1 MHLRHKLLPLSL
13 SLLLAACSSQ
23 PEQSAPVEQQA
34 PVSKPPVI
42 EIPQA
47 TGAIPR
53 PEPLSASGNRDYWIG
68 KQKNEV
74 WRDIKHY
81 SEEGTASWLSPDLD
95 GQKTANGDVLDSKLF
110 SAAHRNLPIPS
121 YVRVTNLNN
130 GLETIVRV
138 NDRGPFNSPNLI
150 DLSYAAAKQLEMVD
164 SGEARVRLELIS
176 DTPDQMVIMEP
187 MKPIEMT
194 PTTPA
199 AAASNTMSQDGF
211 LGEPTALAMATPAT
225 DPAPAP
231 VKAPTAK
238 PAQAA
243 PVKAAPV
250 KAAPAKA
257 AAPASSGDG
266 KMIQVLAS
274 GSRERAEAM
283 GKVMTQR
290 YGVPYR
296 VDAHGAIFRVLI
308 GPVAADQQASVL
320 EKVRQGGLEQAFIVP

>member
-23 PEQSAPVEQQA
+23 PEQSAPVEPQA

-68 KQKNEV
+68 KQKHEV

-121 YVRVTNLNN
+121 YVRVTNLDN

-138 NDRGPFNSPNLI
+138 NDRGPFNSPRLI

-199 AAASNTMSQDGF
+199 AASNTLSQDGF
-211 LGEPTALAMATPAT
+211 LGEPTALAMATPA
-225 DPAPAP
+225 AEPAP
-231 VKAPTAK
+231 VKAPAAT
-238 PAQAA
+238 PA
-243 PVKAAPV
+243 KAAPV
-250 KAAPAKA
+250 KSAPAKA

-274 GSRERAEAM
+274 GSRDRAEAM

-296 VDAHGAIFRVLI
+296 IDAHGAIFRVLI

>member
-23 PEQSAPVEQQA
+23 PEQSAPIEPQA

-68 KQKNEV
+68 KQKHEV

-121 YVRVTNLNN
+121 YVRVTNLDN

-138 NDRGPFNSPNLI
+138 NDRGPFNSPRLI

-199 AAASNTMSQDGF
+199 AASNTLSQDGF
-211 LGEPTALAMATPAT
+211 LGEPTALAMATPA
-225 DPAPAP
+225 AEPAP
-231 VKAPTAK
+231 VKAPAAK
-238 PAQAA
+238 PA
-243 PVKAAPV
+243 KAAPV
-250 KAAPAKA
+250 KPAPAKA

-274 GSRERAEAM
+274 SSRDRAEAM

-296 VDAHGAIFRVLI
+296 IDAHGAIFRVLI

>member
-23 PEQSAPVEQQA
+23 PEQSAPVEPQA
-34 PVSKPPVI
+34 PVSQPPVI

-68 KQKNEV
+68 KQKHEV

-121 YVRVTNLNN
+121 YVRVTNLDN

-138 NDRGPFNSPNLI
+138 NDRGPFNSPRLI

-199 AAASNTMSQDGF
+199 AASNTVSQDGF
-211 LGEPTALAMATPAT
+211 LGEPTALAMATPAA
-225 DPAPAP
+225 DPAP
-231 VKAPTAK
+231 VKAPAAT
-238 PAQAA
+238 PA
-243 PVKAAPV
+243 KAAPV
-250 KAAPAKA
+250 KPAPAKA

-274 GSRERAEAM
+274 GSRDRAEAM

-290 YGVPYR
+290 YGLPYR
-296 VDAHGAIFRVLI
+296 IDAHGAIFRVLI

>member
-23 PEQSAPVEQQA
+23 PEQSAPVEPQA

-68 KQKNEV
+68 KQKHEV

-121 YVRVTNLNN
+121 YVRVTNLDN

-138 NDRGPFNSPNLI
+138 NDRGPFNSPRLI

-199 AAASNTMSQDGF
+199 AASNTLSQDGF
-211 LGEPTALAMATPAT
+211 LGEPTALAMATPA
-225 DPAPAP
+225 AEPAP
-231 VKAPTAK
+231 VKAPAAN
-238 PAQAA
+238 PA
-243 PVKAAPV
+243 KAAPV
-250 KAAPAKA
+250 KSAPAKA

-274 GSRERAEAM
+274 GSRDRAEAM

-296 VDAHGAIFRVLI
+296 IDAHGAIFRVLI

>member
-23 PEQSAPVEQQA
+23 PEQTAPIEPQA

-95 GQKTANGDVLDSKLF
+95 GQNTANGDVLDSKLF

-121 YVRVTNLNN
+121 YVRVTNLDN

-138 NDRGPFNSPNLI
+138 NDRGPFNSPRLI

-164 SGEARVRLELIS
+164 SGEARVRLELIN

-199 AAASNTMSQDGF
+199 AAAPNTLSQDGF
-211 LGEPTALAMATPAT
+211 LGEPTALAMATPAA
-225 DPAPAP
+225 DPAP
-231 VKAPTAK
+231 VKAPA
-238 PAQAA
+238 AA
-243 PVKAAPV
+243 PAKAAPV
-250 KAAPAKA
+250 KPASAKA

-274 GSRERAEAM
+274 GSQERAEAM

-308 GPVAADQQASVL
+308 GPVATDQQASVL

>member
-23 PEQSAPVEQQA
+23 PEQSAPVEPQA

-68 KQKNEV
+68 KQKHEV

-121 YVRVTNLNN
+121 YVRVTNLDN

-138 NDRGPFNSPNLI
+138 NDRGPFNSPRLI

-199 AAASNTMSQDGF
+199 AASSTLSQDGF
-211 LGEPTALAMATPAT
+211 LGEPTALEMTTPA
-225 DPAPAP
+225 AEPAP
-231 VKAPTAK
+231 VKAPAAT
-238 PAQAA
+238 PA
-243 PVKAAPV
+243 KAAPV
-250 KAAPAKA
+250 KSAPAKA

-274 GSRERAEAM
+274 GSRDRAEAM

-296 VDAHGAIFRVLI
+296 IDAHGAIFRVLI

>member
-23 PEQSAPVEQQA
+23 PEQSAPVEPQA

-68 KQKNEV
+68 KQKHEV

-81 SEEGTASWLSPDLD
+81 SEEGTASWLSPVLD

-121 YVRVTNLNN
+121 YVRVTNLDN

-138 NDRGPFNSPNLI
+138 NDRGPFNSPRLI

-164 SGEARVRLELIS
+164 NGEARVRLELIS

-199 AAASNTMSQDGF
+199 AASNTLSQDGF
-211 LGEPTALAMATPAT
+211 LGEPTALAMATPAA
-225 DPAPAP
+225 DPAP
-231 VKAPTAK
+231 VKAPAAK
-238 PAQAA
+238 PAKAV
-243 PVKAAPV
+243 PVKPAS
-250 KAAPAKA
+250 AKA

-274 GSRERAEAM
+274 GSRDRAEAM

-296 VDAHGAIFRVLI
+296 IDAHGAIFRVLI

>member
-23 PEQSAPVEQQA
+23 PEQSAPVEPQA

-68 KQKNEV
+68 KQKHQV

-121 YVRVTNLNN
+121 YVRVTNLDN

-138 NDRGPFNSPNLI
+138 NDRGPFNSPRLI

-199 AAASNTMSQDGF
+199 AASNTLSQDGF
-211 LGEPTALAMATPAT
+211 LGEPTALAMATPASE
-225 DPAPAP
+225 PAP
-231 VKAPTAK
+231 VKAPAAK
-238 PAQAA
+238 PAKAV
-243 PVKAAPV
+243 PVKAV
-250 KAAPAKA
+250 PAKA

-274 GSRERAEAM
+274 GSRDRAEAM

-296 VDAHGAIFRVLI
+296 IDAHGAIFRVLI

>member
-23 PEQSAPVEQQA
+23 PEQSAPVEPQA

-68 KQKNEV
+68 KQKHEV

-95 GQKTANGDVLDSKLF
+95 GQKTANGDVLDSQLF

-121 YVRVTNLNN
+121 YVRVTNLDN

-138 NDRGPFNSPNLI
+138 NDRGPFNSPRLI

-199 AAASNTMSQDGF
+199 AASNTLSQDGF
-211 LGEPTALAMATPAT
+211 LGEPTALAMATPA
-225 DPAPAP
+225 AEPAP
-231 VKAPTAK
+231 VK
-238 PAQAA
+238 PA
-243 PVKAAPV
+243 KAAPV
-250 KAAPAKA
+250 KPAPAKA

-274 GSRERAEAM
+274 GSRDRAEAM

-296 VDAHGAIFRVLI
+296 IDAHGAIFRVLI

-320 EKVRQGGLEQAFIVP
+320 EKIRQGGLEQAFIVP

>member
-23 PEQSAPVEQQA
+23 PEQSAPVEPQA

-68 KQKNEV
+68 KQKHEV

-81 SEEGTASWLSPDLD
+81 SEEGTASWLAQDLD
-95 GQKTANGDVLDSKLF
+95 GQKTANGDVQDSKLF
-110 SAAHRNLPIPS
+110 SAAHRNLPLPS
-121 YVRVTNLNN
+121 YVRVTNLDN

-138 NDRGPFNSPNLI
+138 NDRGPFNSPRLI

-199 AAASNTMSQDGF
+199 AASNTLSQDGF
-211 LGEPTALAMATPAT
+211 LGEPTALAMATPAA
-225 DPAPAP
+225 DPAP
-231 VKAPTAK
+231 VKAPAAK
-238 PAQAA
+238 PA
-243 PVKAAPV
+243 KAAPV
-250 KAAPAKA
+250 KPAPAKA

-274 GSRERAEAM
+274 GSRDRAEAM

-296 VDAHGAIFRVLI
+296 IDAHGAIFRVLI

>member
-95 GQKTANGDVLDSKLF
+95 GQKTANGDVLDSTLF

-121 YVRVTNLNN
+121 YVRVTNLDN

-138 NDRGPFNSPNLI
+138 NDRGPFNSPRLI

-164 SGEARVRLELIS
+164 SGEARVRLELIN

-194 PTTPA
+194 PA
-199 AAASNTMSQDGF
+199 AAASNTLSQDGF
-211 LGEPTALAMATPAT
+211 LGEPTALAMATPTA
-225 DPAPAP
+225 DPAP
-231 VKAPTAK
+231 VKAPAVK
-238 PAQAA
+238 PA
-243 PVKAAPV
+243 

-257 AAPASSGDG
+257 AAPANSGDG

-274 GSRERAEAM
+274 GSQERAEAM

-296 VDAHGAIFRVLI
+296 IDAHGAIFRVLI
-308 GPVAADQQASVL
+308 GPVAADQQANVL

>member
-23 PEQSAPVEQQA
+23 PEQSAPVEPQA

-68 KQKNEV
+68 KQKHEV

-121 YVRVTNLNN
+121 YVRVTNLDN

-138 NDRGPFNSPNLI
+138 NDRGPFNSPRLI

-199 AAASNTMSQDGF
+199 AASNTLSQDGF
-211 LGEPTALAMATPAT
+211 LGEPTALAMATPASE
-225 DPAPAP
+225 PAP
-231 VKAPTAK
+231 VKAPAAK
-238 PAQAA
+238 PAKAV
-243 PVKAAPV
+243 PVKPAS
-250 KAAPAKA
+250 AKA

-274 GSRERAEAM
+274 GSRDRAEAM

-296 VDAHGAIFRVLI
+296 IDAHGAIFRVLI

>member
-23 PEQSAPVEQQA
+23 PEQSAPIEPQA

-68 KQKNEV
+68 KQKHEV

-121 YVRVTNLNN
+121 YVRVTNLDN

-138 NDRGPFNSPNLI
+138 NDRGPFNSPRLI

-199 AAASNTMSQDGF
+199 AASSTLSQDGF
-211 LGEPTALAMATPAT
+211 LGEPTALAMTTPAA
-225 DPAPAP
+225 DPAP
-231 VKAPTAK
+231 VKAPAAK
-238 PAQAA
+238 PA
-243 PVKAAPV
+243 KAAPV
-250 KAAPAKA
+250 KA

-274 GSRERAEAM
+274 GSRDRAEAM

-296 VDAHGAIFRVLI
+296 IDAHGAIFRVLI

>member
-23 PEQSAPVEQQA
+23 PEQSAPVEPQA

-68 KQKNEV
+68 KQKHEV

-121 YVRVTNLNN
+121 YVRVTNLDN

-138 NDRGPFNSPNLI
+138 NDRGPFNSPRLI

-199 AAASNTMSQDGF
+199 AASNTLSQDGF
-211 LGEPTALAMATPAT
+211 LGEPTALAMATPA
-225 DPAPAP
+225 AEPAP
-231 VKAPTAK
+231 VKAPAAK
-238 PAQAA
+238 PAKAV
-243 PVKAAPV
+243 PVKP
-250 KAAPAKA
+250 APAKA

-274 GSRERAEAM
+274 GSRDRA
-283 GKVMTQR
+283 
-290 YGVPYR
+290 
-296 VDAHGAIFRVLI
+296 
-308 GPVAADQQASVL
+308 
-320 EKVRQGGLEQAFIVP
+320 

>member
-13 SLLLAACSSQ
+13 GLLLAACSSQ
-23 PEQSAPVEQQA
+23 PEQSAPIEPQA

-68 KQKNEV
+68 KQKHEV

-121 YVRVTNLNN
+121 YVRVTNLDN

-138 NDRGPFNSPNLI
+138 NDRGPFNSPRLI

-199 AAASNTMSQDGF
+199 AASNTLSQDGF
-211 LGEPTALAMATPAT
+211 LGEPTALAMATPAAN
-225 DPAPAP
+225 PA
-231 VKAPTAK
+231 
-238 PAQAA
+238 
-243 PVKAAPV
+243 KAAPV
-250 KAAPAKA
+250 KSAPAKA

-274 GSRERAEAM
+274 GSRDRAEAM

-296 VDAHGAIFRVLI
+296 IDAHGAIFRVLI

>member
-23 PEQSAPVEQQA
+23 PEQTAPVEPQA

-121 YVRVTNLNN
+121 YVRVTNLDN

-164 SGEARVRLELIS
+164 SGEARVRLELIN

-199 AAASNTMSQDGF
+199 AAAPKTLSQDGF
-211 LGEPTALAMATPAT
+211 LGEPTALAMATPAA
-225 DPAPAP
+225 DPDP
-231 VKAPTAK
+231 VKEPTAK

-243 PVKAAPV
+243 PVKP
-250 KAAPAKA
+250 APAKA

-274 GSRERAEAM
+274 GSRDRAEAM

-296 VDAHGAIFRVLI
+296 IDAHGAIFRVLI

>member
-23 PEQSAPVEQQA
+23 PEQSAPVEPQA

-68 KQKNEV
+68 KQKHEV

-121 YVRVTNLNN
+121 YVRVTNLDN

-138 NDRGPFNSPNLI
+138 NDRGPFNSPRLI

-199 AAASNTMSQDGF
+199 AASNTLSQDGF
-211 LGEPTALAMATPAT
+211 LGEPTALAMATPA
-225 DPAPAP
+225 AEPAP
-231 VKAPTAK
+231 VKAPAAT
-238 PAQAA
+238 PA
-243 PVKAAPV
+243 KAAPV
-250 KAAPAKA
+250 KSAPAKA
-257 AAPASSGDG
+257 TAPASSGDG

-274 GSRERAEAM
+274 GSRDRAEAM

-296 VDAHGAIFRVLI
+296 IDAHGAIFRVLI

>member
-23 PEQSAPVEQQA
+23 PEQSAPVEPQA

-68 KQKNEV
+68 KQKHEV

-121 YVRVTNLNN
+121 YVRVTNLDN

-138 NDRGPFNSPNLI
+138 NDRGPFNSPRLI
-150 DLSYAAAKQLEMVD
+150 DLSYAAAKQLEMVNN
-164 SGEARVRLELIS
+164 GEARVRLELIS
-176 DTPDQMVIMEP
+176 DTPDQIVIMEP

-199 AAASNTMSQDGF
+199 AASNTLSQDGF
-211 LGEPTALAMATPAT
+211 LGEPTALAMATPA
-225 DPAPAP
+225 AEPAP
-231 VKAPTAK
+231 VKAPAAK
-238 PAQAA
+238 PA
-243 PVKAAPV
+243 KAAPV
-250 KAAPAKA
+250 KPAPAKA

-274 GSRERAEAM
+274 GSRDRAEAM

-296 VDAHGAIFRVLI
+296 IDAHGAIFRVLI

>member
-23 PEQSAPVEQQA
+23 PEQSAPVEPQA

-121 YVRVTNLNN
+121 YVRVTNLDN

-138 NDRGPFNSPNLI
+138 NDRGPFNSPRLI

-199 AAASNTMSQDGF
+199 AASNTLSQDGF
-211 LGEPTALAMATPAT
+211 LGEPTALAMATPAA
-225 DPAPAP
+225 DPAP
-231 VKAPTAK
+231 VKAPAAK
-238 PAQAA
+238 PA
-243 PVKAAPV
+243 KAAPV
-250 KAAPAKA
+250 KPAPAKA

-296 VDAHGAIFRVLI
+296 IDAHGAIFRVLI

>member
-23 PEQSAPVEQQA
+23 PEQSAPVEPQA

-68 KQKNEV
+68 KQKHEV

-121 YVRVTNLNN
+121 YVRVTNLDN

-138 NDRGPFNSPNLI
+138 NDRGPFNSPRLI

-199 AAASNTMSQDGF
+199 AASNTLSQDGF
-211 LGEPTALAMATPAT
+211 LGEPTALAMATPA
-225 DPAPAP
+225 AEPAP
-231 VKAPTAK
+231 VKTPAAK
-238 PAQAA
+238 PA
-243 PVKAAPV
+243 KAAPV
-250 KAAPAKA
+250 KPAPAKA

-274 GSRERAEAM
+274 GSRDRAEAM

-296 VDAHGAIFRVLI
+296 IDAHGAIFRVLI
-308 GPVAADQQASVL
+308 GPVAVDQQASVL

>member
-23 PEQSAPVEQQA
+23 PEQSAPVEPQA

-68 KQKNEV
+68 KQKHEV

-121 YVRVTNLNN
+121 YVRVTNLDN

-138 NDRGPFNSPNLI
+138 NDRGPFNSPRLI

-199 AAASNTMSQDGF
+199 AASNTLSQDGF
-211 LGEPTALAMATPAT
+211 LGEPTALAMATPA
-225 DPAPAP
+225 AEPAP
-231 VKAPTAK
+231 VKASAAK
-238 PAQAA
+238 PA
-243 PVKAAPV
+243 KAAPV
-250 KAAPAKA
+250 KPAPAKA

-274 GSRERAEAM
+274 GSRDRAEAM

-296 VDAHGAIFRVLI
+296 IDAHGAIFRVLI
-308 GPVAADQQASVL
+308 GPVAADQQTSVL

>member
-23 PEQSAPVEQQA
+23 PEQSAPVEPQA

-68 KQKNEV
+68 KQKHEV

-95 GQKTANGDVLDSKLF
+95 GQKTANGDVLDSQLF

-121 YVRVTNLNN
+121 YVRVTNLDN

-138 NDRGPFNSPNLI
+138 NDRGPFNSPRLI

-199 AAASNTMSQDGF
+199 AASNTLSQDGF
-211 LGEPTALAMATPAT
+211 LGEPTALAMATPA
-225 DPAPAP
+225 AEPAP
-231 VKAPTAK
+231 VK
-238 PAQAA
+238 PA
-243 PVKAAPV
+243 KAAPV
-250 KAAPAKA
+250 KPAPAKA

-274 GSRERAEAM
+274 GSRDRAEAM

-296 VDAHGAIFRVLI
+296 IDAHGAIFRVLI

>member
-23 PEQSAPVEQQA
+23 PEQSAPIEPQA

-68 KQKNEV
+68 KQKHEV

-121 YVRVTNLNN
+121 YVRVTNLDN

-138 NDRGPFNSPNLI
+138 NDRGPFNSPRLI

-199 AAASNTMSQDGF
+199 TASNTLSQDGF
-211 LGEPTALAMATPAT
+211 LGEPTALAMATPA
-225 DPAPAP
+225 AEPAP
-231 VKAPTAK
+231 VKTPAAK
-238 PAQAA
+238 PA
-243 PVKAAPV
+243 KAAPV
-250 KAAPAKA
+250 KSTTAKA

-274 GSRERAEAM
+274 GSRDRAEAM

-296 VDAHGAIFRVLI
+296 IDAHGAIFRVLI

>member
-23 PEQSAPVEQQA
+23 PEQSAPVEPQA

-68 KQKNEV
+68 KQKHEV

-121 YVRVTNLNN
+121 YVRVTNLDN

-138 NDRGPFNSPNLI
+138 NDRGPFNSPRLI

-199 AAASNTMSQDGF
+199 AASNTLSQDGF
-211 LGEPTALAMATPAT
+211 LGEPTALAMATSA
-225 DPAPAP
+225 AEPAP
-231 VKAPTAK
+231 VKAPAAK
-238 PAQAA
+238 PA
-243 PVKAAPV
+243 KAAPV
-250 KAAPAKA
+250 KPAPAKA

-274 GSRERAEAM
+274 GSRDRAEAM

-296 VDAHGAIFRVLI
+296 IDAHGAIFRVL
-308 GPVAADQQASVL
+308 
-320 EKVRQGGLEQAFIVP
+320 

>member
-23 PEQSAPVEQQA
+23 PEQSAPVEPQA

-68 KQKNEV
+68 KQKHEV

-121 YVRVTNLNN
+121 YVRVTNLDN

-138 NDRGPFNSPNLI
+138 NDRGPFNSPRLI

-164 SGEARVRLELIS
+164 NGEARVRLELIS

-199 AAASNTMSQDGF
+199 AASNTLSQDGF
-211 LGEPTALAMATPAT
+211 LGEPTALAMATPAAEPT
-225 DPAPAP
+225 P
-231 VKAPTAK
+231 VKAPAAT
-238 PAQAA
+238 PA
-243 PVKAAPV
+243 KAAPV
-250 KAAPAKA
+250 KPAPAKT

-274 GSRERAEAM
+274 GSRDRAEAM

-296 VDAHGAIFRVLI
+296 IDAHGAIFRVLI

>member
-23 PEQSAPVEQQA
+23 PEQSAPVEPQA

-68 KQKNEV
+68 KQKHEV

-121 YVRVTNLNN
+121 YVRVTNLDN

-138 NDRGPFNSPNLI
+138 NDRGPFNSSRLI

-199 AAASNTMSQDGF
+199 AASNTLSQDGF
-211 LGEPTALAMATPAT
+211 LGEPTALAMATPASE
-225 DPAPAP
+225 PAP
-231 VKAPTAK
+231 VKAPAAK
-238 PAQAA
+238 PA
-243 PVKAAPV
+243 KAAPV
-250 KAAPAKA
+250 KPALAKA

-274 GSRERAEAM
+274 GSRDRAEAM

-296 VDAHGAIFRVLI
+296 IDAHGAIFRVLI

>member
-23 PEQSAPVEQQA
+23 PEQSAPVEPQA

-53 PEPLSASGNRDYWIG
+53 PESLSASGNRDYWIG
-68 KQKNEV
+68 KQKHEV

-121 YVRVTNLNN
+121 YVRVTNLDN

-138 NDRGPFNSPNLI
+138 NDRGPFNSPRLI

-199 AAASNTMSQDGF
+199 AASNTLSQDGF
-211 LGEPTALAMATPAT
+211 LGEPTALAMATPAA
-225 DPAPAP
+225 DPAP
-231 VKAPTAK
+231 VKAPAAK
-238 PAQAA
+238 PA
-243 PVKAAPV
+243 KAAPV
-250 KAAPAKA
+250 KPAPAKA

-274 GSRERAEAM
+274 SSRDRAEAM

-296 VDAHGAIFRVLI
+296 IDAHGAIFRVLI

>member
-23 PEQSAPVEQQA
+23 PEQSVPVEPQA

-68 KQKNEV
+68 KQKHEV

-121 YVRVTNLNN
+121 YVRVTNLDN

-138 NDRGPFNSPNLI
+138 NDRGPFNSPRLI
-150 DLSYAAAKQLEMVD
+150 DLSYAAAKQLEMVN

-199 AAASNTMSQDGF
+199 AASNTLSQDGF
-211 LGEPTALAMATPAT
+211 LGEQTALAMATPAA
-225 DPAPAP
+225 DPAP
-231 VKAPTAK
+231 VKAPAAK
-238 PAQAA
+238 PA
-243 PVKAAPV
+243 KAAPV
-250 KAAPAKA
+250 KPAPAKA

-274 GSRERAEAM
+274 GSRDRAEAM

-296 VDAHGAIFRVLI
+296 IDAHGAIFRVLI

>member
-23 PEQSAPVEQQA
+23 PEQSAPVEPQA

-68 KQKNEV
+68 KQKHEV

-121 YVRVTNLNN
+121 YVRVTNLDN

-138 NDRGPFNSPNLI
+138 NDRGPFNSPRLI

-199 AAASNTMSQDGF
+199 AASNTLSQDGF
-211 LGEPTALAMATPAT
+211 LGEPTALAMATPA
-225 DPAPAP
+225 AEPAP
-231 VKAPTAK
+231 VKAPAAK
-238 PAQAA
+238 PAKAV
-243 PVKAAPV
+243 PVKPAS
-250 KAAPAKA
+250 AKA

-274 GSRERAEAM
+274 GSRDRAEAM

-296 VDAHGAIFRVLI
+296 IDAHGAIFRVLI

>member
-23 PEQSAPVEQQA
+23 PEQSAPVEPQA

-68 KQKNEV
+68 KQKHEV

-121 YVRVTNLNN
+121 YVRVTNLDN

-138 NDRGPFNSPNLI
+138 NDRGPFNSPRLI
-150 DLSYAAAKQLEMVD
+150 DLSYAAAKQLEMVN

-199 AAASNTMSQDGF
+199 AASNTLSQDGF
-211 LGEPTALAMATPAT
+211 LGEPTALAMATPASE
-225 DPAPAP
+225 PAP
-231 VKAPTAK
+231 VKAPAAK
-238 PAQAA
+238 PAKAV
-243 PVKAAPV
+243 PVKPAS
-250 KAAPAKA
+250 AKA
-257 AAPASSGDG
+257 AAPASRGDG

-274 GSRERAEAM
+274 GSRDRAEAM

-296 VDAHGAIFRVLI
+296 IDAHGAIFRVLI

>member
-1 MHLRHKLLPLSL
+1 
-13 SLLLAACSSQ
+13 LLLAACSSQ
-23 PEQSAPVEQQA
+23 PEQTAPVEPQA

-47 TGAIPR
+47 TGAMPR

-68 KQKNEV
+68 KQKHEV

-121 YVRVTNLNN
+121 YVRVTNLDN

-138 NDRGPFNSPNLI
+138 NDRGPFNSPRLI

-199 AAASNTMSQDGF
+199 AASNTLSQDGF
-211 LGEPTALAMATPAT
+211 LGEPTALAMATPA
-225 DPAPAP
+225 AEPAP
-231 VKAPTAK
+231 VK
-238 PAQAA
+238 PA
-243 PVKAAPV
+243 KAAPV
-250 KAAPAKA
+250 KPAPAKA

-274 GSRERAEAM
+274 GSRDRAEAM

-296 VDAHGAIFRVLI
+296 IDAHGAIFRVLI
-308 GPVAADQQASVL
+308 GPVAANQQASVL

>member
-13 SLLLAACSSQ
+13 SLLLAACSSSQ
-23 PEQSAPVEQQA
+23 PEQSAPVDLPPA
-34 PVSKPPVI
+34 SKPPVI

-68 KQKNEV
+68 KQKHEV

-95 GQKTANGDVLDSKLF
+95 GQKTANGDVQDSKLF
-110 SAAHRNLPIPS
+110 SAAHRNLPLPS
-121 YVRVTNLNN
+121 YVRVTNLDN

-138 NDRGPFNSPNLI
+138 NDRGPFNSPRLI

-199 AAASNTMSQDGF
+199 AASNTLSQDGF
-211 LGEPTALAMATPAT
+211 LGEPTALAMATPA
-225 DPAPAP
+225 AEPAP
-231 VKAPTAK
+231 VK
-238 PAQAA
+238 PA
-243 PVKAAPV
+243 KAAPV
-250 KAAPAKA
+250 KPAPAKA

-274 GSRERAEAM
+274 GSRDRAEAM

-296 VDAHGAIFRVLI
+296 IDAHGAIFRVLI

>member
-121 YVRVTNLNN
+121 YVRVTNLDN

-138 NDRGPFNSPNLI
+138 NDRGPFNSSNLI

-164 SGEARVRLELIS
+164 SGEARVRLELIN

-211 LGEPTALAMATPAT
+211 LGEPTALAMATPAA

-231 VKAPTAK
+231 VKAPAAK
-238 PAQAA
+238 PAQ
-243 PVKAAPV
+243 AAPV

-257 AAPASSGDG
+257 AAPANSGDG

>member
-23 PEQSAPVEQQA
+23 PEQSAPVEPPA

-47 TGAIPR
+47 TGAIQR

-81 SEEGTASWLSPDLD
+81 SEEGTASWLARELD
-95 GQKTANGDVLDSKLF
+95 GQPTANGDRMDSTLF

-121 YVRVTNLNN
+121 YVRVTNLDN

-138 NDRGPFNSPNLI
+138 NDRGPFNSPHLI
-150 DLSYAAAKQLEMVD
+150 DLSYAAAKQLEMAD
-164 SGEARVRLELIS
+164 SGEARVRLELIN
-176 DTPDQMVIMEP
+176 DTPDQMVVMAP
-187 MKPIEMT
+187 MQPIEMT

-199 AAASNTMSQDGF
+199 APQTMSQDGF
-211 LGEPTALAMATPAT
+211 VGEPTALAMATPA
-225 DPAPAP
+225 AAEPAP
-231 VKAPTAK
+231 VNTPAAP
-238 PAQAA
+238 PAQ
-243 PVKAAPV
+243 
-250 KAAPAKA
+250 PAKA

-296 VDAHGAIFRVLI
+296 VEAHGAIFRVLI
-308 GPVAADQQASVL
+308 GPVAADQQTSVL
-320 EKVRQGGLEQAFIVP
+320 EKVREGGLEQAFIVP